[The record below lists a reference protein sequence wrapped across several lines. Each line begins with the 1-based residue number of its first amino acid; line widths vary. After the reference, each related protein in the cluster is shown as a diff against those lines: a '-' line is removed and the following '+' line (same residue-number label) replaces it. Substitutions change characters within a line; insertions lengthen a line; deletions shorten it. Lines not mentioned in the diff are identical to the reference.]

1 MHFVHDRAHDRANT
15 ILILGE
21 NFFGEREEE
30 GRHLRVEGSA
40 YIHCT
45 FPSRPRPKSTMN
57 ALGVGYDRDCSVRI
71 RTRSHSHVHHRMA
84 AAGYLVSS
92 K

>member
-1 MHFVHDRAHDRANT
+1 
-15 ILILGE
+15 
-21 NFFGEREEE
+21 
-30 GRHLRVEGSA
+30 
-40 YIHCT
+40 
-45 FPSRPRPKSTMN
+45 MN

-71 RTRSHSHVHHRMA
+71 RTRSHSHVNYRMA